1 MLDLV
6 FQLRKK
12 DDKFDQYVEFKI
24 VQKALNNPKNDRSVA
39 SKQTNLFWIQWS
51 DIQAK
56 EQ

>member
-39 SKQTNLFWIQWS
+39 SKQTNLFWIQYC
-51 DIQAK
+51 IQEK
-56 EQ
+56 EE